1 MPPSALKSVGLSTPS
16 SSPKPI
22 SASGTFDSRQQVLVQ
37 AGLVACCAA
46 AALGLGGPGSA
57 AAALAGGTAA
67 LAGTLAFVGVL
78 KWRTRPAPTPWQALR
93 VLVMAEAAKWAVSLV
108 GLASLLSG
116 RTGLEAASA
125 APGAVVVG
133 FCIAW
138 VAPLLALMKRN

>member
-1 MPPSALKSVGLSTPS
+1 V
-16 SSPKPI
+16 
-22 SASGTFDSRQQVLVQ
+22 
-37 AGLVACCAA
+37 
-46 AALGLGGPGSA
+46 
-57 AAALAGGTAA
+57 AALAGGTAA

-93 VLVMAEAAKWAVSLV
+93 ALVMAEAAKWAVSLV

-125 APGAVVVG
+125 APGAVVMG

-138 VAPLLALMKRN
+138 VAPLLALMRRN